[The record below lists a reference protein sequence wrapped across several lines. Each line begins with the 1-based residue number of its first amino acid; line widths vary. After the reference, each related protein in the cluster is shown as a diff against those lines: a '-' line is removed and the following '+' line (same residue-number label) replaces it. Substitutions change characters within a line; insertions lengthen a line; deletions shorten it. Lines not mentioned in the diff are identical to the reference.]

1 MLPSP
6 SRLRPQEEAFTGRGR
21 RPELRLVP
29 RESRVAVLLNANA
42 KRVNRKVLQHFGKV
56 IPEQDLYYSESLE
69 DAARHARAIID
80 QRYSTVMV
88 GGGDG
93 TITST
98 MNLLLDAAKEASTR
112 TSRHALPDI
121 GVLRLGT
128 GNGLAH
134 LTRAGKPTKDV
145 LRVVAGDRPPAEPLR
160 LIEDSRSG
168 WVFPFASLGYDARVL
183 NDYIDVVNSTKTG
196 LGRALAKTL
205 PGYFYALGTRTI
217 PGELRQKRA
226 RMRVTAVGR
235 ASIIDPETKEE
246 IPLATDATLFE
257 GIARAVLVGTSP
269 FYGFGMKVLPY
280 ARRRSDRFHVRVSAA
295 SITYL
300 LTHLPSLW
308 SGSLESSEVVDFLVE
323 GVRVESSEALPL
335 QMAGDARGK
344 TGELEL
350 RLAERAFRFVHGT
363 ADVKA

>member
-1 MLPSP
+1 MEEGLLP
-6 SRLRPQEEAFTGRGR
+6 RGR
-21 RPELRLVP
+21 RAELRLVP
-29 RESRVAVLLNANA
+29 RENRVAVLLNANA
-42 KRVNRKVLQHFGKV
+42 KRVNEKVLRKFEQV
-56 IPEQDLYYSESLE
+56 IPEQDLYYSETLE
-69 DAARHARAIID
+69 QGASHARAIID

-98 MNLLLDAAKEASTR
+98 MNLLLDAAKEGSTR
-112 TSRHALPDI
+112 STRHALPDI

-128 GNGLAH
+128 GNGLAY
-134 LTRAGKPTKDV
+134 LTGAGNPTHDV
-145 LRVVAGDRPPAEPLR
+145 LRVVAGDRPVAEPLR
-160 LIEDSRSG
+160 LMEDPASG

-183 NDYIDVVNSTKTG
+183 NDYIDVINSTKTG
-196 LGRALAKTL
+196 FGRTLAKSL

-226 RMRVTAVGR
+226 QLRLVSLGR

-246 IPLATDATLFE
+246 IPLAANATLFE
-257 GIARAVLVGTSP
+257 GVARAVLMGTSP

-308 SGSLESSEVVDFLVE
+308 SGKLDTSDVVDFLVE
-323 GVRVESSEALPL
+323 GVQIESSEPLPL

-344 TGELEL
+344 TDRLEV

-363 ADVKA
+363 GGVKA